1 MLPSLNA
8 VHGKT
13 IAMHTLEIRWVCA
26 ANGVRMDAEVYN
38 EGYKYGLSIAS
49 MSNREANFVKNN
61 PDKDNEGPRFIKSD
75 IDGFIET

>member
-26 ANGVRMDAEVYN
+26 ANGVRMDAEIYN

-49 MSNREANFVKNN
+49 MSNREANFVKYN
-61 PDKDNEGPRFIKSD
+61 PDKDN
-75 IDGFIET
+75 